1 MIHSVLPKPT
11 ILCDSSWWWTFFRR
25 TSLAIKVNHGTVSR
39 PPPTMESPAAFL
51 HPIPNGAQSVQSTN
65 SSGSPGPALAI
76 LVTPMTRTP
85 TPGRMATHS
94 AQTGPNIP
102 SFQHPSSL
110 NPVRPESSSCVR
122 PVRLFG
128 ATLFPTLGSPA
139 VAGPSCYPASVP
151 GRESF
156 ALRGLAYQYDW
167 CLELKLSSYFM

>member
-1 MIHSVLPKPT
+1 MERCHDHPLQWNLLLLSYTRSQTVPSRT
-11 ILCDSSWWWTFFRR
+11 IQTYST
-25 TSLAIKVNHGTVSR
+25 
-39 PPPTMESPAAFL
+39 
-51 HPIPNGAQSVQSTN
+51 VQSTN

-128 ATLFPTLGSPA
+128 VTLFPTLGSPA

-156 ALRGLAYQYDW
+156 ALRGLA
-167 CLELKLSSYFM
+167 SSSVSV